1 MTGDLMGLT
10 KDTVTAKWH
19 DKNGEVHVLMNKIA
33 STPFNE
39 ISSITNDLTLADI
52 LPESQLNSGFISLID
67 SETNINNIGTEVNRV
82 FDNTTLYSFIQRGV
96 INIDGDTA
104 VFGDENGP
112 TAIGALTLKDL
123 LQKVAMGQITV
134 H

>member
-1 MTGDLMGLT
+1 
-10 KDTVTAKWH
+10 
-19 DKNGEVHVLMNKIA
+19 MNKIA

-96 INIDGDTA
+96 INIDGNTA